1 MNAIQITRDTEQFPE
16 MERISETQVNFYF
29 DQSSRPYGEGT
40 QYMAVVV
47 EVKYPAEEGREDD
60 LAEVKALALP
70 AVKEYRIGQ
79 IAAYDKS
86 DAVNAFSLGAVSMW
100 LTVDERQQ
108 LATQISANEAIGRE
122 SMSKWFGGHEFSFPI
137 AAWKQMLVALEVYAG
152 DALNVTESHKAAV
165 NALADTDEVI
175 DYDFTEGYP
184 EKLVFPYV
192 TPEPES
198 EGDSGAE
205 PSADAEPSE
214 D

>member
-1 MNAIQITRDTEQFPE
+1 MKVIKKIRDTEQFPE
-16 MERISETQVNFYF
+16 MERVSENFVNFYF
-29 DQSSRPYGEGT
+29 DHSERPYGEGI

-47 EVKYPAEEGREDD
+47 EVEYPAEEGKEDD

-70 AVKEYRIGQ
+70 AVKEYRLGQ
-79 IAAYDKS
+79 IDAYDKS
-86 DAVNAFSLGAVSMW
+86 DNVNSFSLGAVSMW

-108 LATQISANEAIGRE
+108 LATQISANEAVGRK

-137 AAWKQMLVALEVYAG
+137 EAWKQMLVAVEVYAG

-165 NALADTDEVI
+165 SAMDDADEVI